1 MRPLLFSSFLFLC
14 GFLVG
19 TMRPRE
25 QGAPVAE
32 APQSSPVASVQTE
45 QDSAPSVRE
54 DLDGPQAW
62 EKLTAAGTKPQM
74 TDIQTLAREWASK
87 DGHAAASFGL
97 TITDPL
103 LRAAFLEKALPR
115 WFGREPDA
123 FLAWLK
129 QQQSPASLVSLVNY
143 IEYHQLLKQNVASLD
158 HILALHEGNA
168 RQAPF
173 ANFSYDLWRR
183 EDQRE
188 EVLAWLRRQPESDT
202 RDMAWK
208 QIAADL
214 ARTDAAAAAALAPE
228 VSAKRWS
235 REVTSTVAAR
245 LAKEDPAKAFAFV
258 EGLQDESARSFAW
271 QSVIGTWALSDPKA
285 VLDHLRK
292 NLSSVTTELLQPLAS
307 TCFRRIPAAYL
318 QLLRETP
325 GGEESRESITRN
337 VLLDWSRES
346 RDDARRWLNSAEA
359 SWISPE
365 ALKSCLRQV
374 DMPPSLGGGGSQTIQ
389 GRRVWFSY

>member
-1 MRPLLFSSFLFLC
+1 MRTLLFSTFLFLC
-14 GFLVG
+14 GFLAG

-25 QGAPVAE
+25 QGTPVAE
-32 APQSSPVASVQTE
+32 APLAAPVTSVQTE
-45 QDSAPSVRE
+45 QDSAPSAMDE
-54 DLDGPQAW
+54 LDGPQAW

-115 WFGREPDA
+115 WFGREPVA
-123 FLAWLK
+123 LLEWL
-129 QQQSPASLVSLVNY
+129 QQQPSRASLVSLVNY
-143 IEYHQLLKQNVASLD
+143 AEYHKLLKRNVASLD
-158 HILALHEGNA
+158 HILSLHEGNA

-173 ANFSYDLWRR
+173 ANFAYGLWRR

-188 EVLAWLRRQPESDT
+188 DVLAWLRRQPESDM
-202 RDMAWK
+202 RDMAWR
-208 QIAADL
+208 QIVADL
-214 ARTDAAAAAALAPE
+214 ARTDVSAAVALVPE

-245 LAKEDPAKAFAFV
+245 LMQDDSAKAFAFV
-258 EGLQDESARSFAW
+258 EGLQEGDARTAAW
-271 QSVIGTWALSDPKA
+271 QSVIGTWAMSDPA
-285 VLDHLRK
+285 AALEHLRK
-292 NLSSVTTELLQPLAS
+292 NLSSVTTELLQPLTS

-318 QLLRETP
+318 QLVREIQ
-325 GGEESRESITRN
+325 GSEESRESITRA
-337 VLLDWSRES
+337 VLHDWSRES

-365 ALKSCLRQV
+365 ALKSYLRLV
-374 DMPPSLGGGGSQTIQ
+374 DMPPSLGGSGSQTIQ
-389 GRRVWFSY
+389 GRRVWFGY

>member
-1 MRPLLFSSFLFLC
+1 MRTLLFSSFLFLC

-25 QGAPVAE
+25 QGAPVAS
-32 APQSSPVASVQTE
+32 AQTE
-45 QDSAPSVRE
+45 QDSAPSFME
-54 DLDGPQAW
+54 ELDGRQAW
-62 EKLTAAGTKPQM
+62 QKLTAAGAKPQM
-74 TDIQTLAREWASK
+74 KDIQTLAREWASK

-129 QQQSPASLVSLVNY
+129 RQQSPASLVSLVNY

-158 HILALHEGNA
+158 HILALHEGSA

-173 ANFSYDLWRR
+173 ANFAYGLWRR

-374 DMPPSLGGGGSQTIQ
+374 EMPPSLGGSGSQTIQ
-389 GRRVWFSY
+389 GRRVWFGY